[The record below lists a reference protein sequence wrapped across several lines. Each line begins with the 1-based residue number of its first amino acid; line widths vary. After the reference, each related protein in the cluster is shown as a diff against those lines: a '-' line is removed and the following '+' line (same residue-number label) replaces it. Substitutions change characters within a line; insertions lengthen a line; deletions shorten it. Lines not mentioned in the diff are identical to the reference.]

1 MHLSLSD
8 DVPDSNP
15 DETNRL
21 WARVCHISAMSDRT
35 SRTSGRGRRRGAK
48 EAVGETGS
56 TVSGSTSALE
66 AEESGD
72 HVRNQPVKRKGHS
85 NNASRSNFAKVV
97 LNSRGIFVNNTSS
110 IVPSAFAHFGTK
122 KPQDNY
128 SHLDGL
134 RSANVWVEKDDAEE
148 FATLAKE
155 TFLLRGWRSIEVSPD
170 RLWRAERMLQLV
182 CPPEENAHCRIPPIL
197 DISAVSDAEWRWDIR
212 PDCAYWLSLKGFNPR
227 YRFQIQNCT
236 FVRDYITC
244 PYFTIE
250 FKRDGQSEDVAVRQ
264 VAAAGSLALFNRWY
278 LHSEARKARPS
289 LAENLS
295 NLRHYALTY
304 VDSKFV
310 FWVLRPTLNDGTWE
324 GCTMTRLIGADCADE
339 YGVRELIDWINEVHR
354 WGILEH
360 GPGCERD
367 IKAVLNSG
375 GVRTS
380 DIHED
385 SPNAT

>member
-1 MHLSLSD
+1 MASGAALSD
-8 DVPDSNP
+8 V
-15 DETNRL
+15 
-21 WARVCHISAMSDRT
+21 
-35 SRTSGRGRRRGAK
+35 
-48 EAVGETGS
+48 
-56 TVSGSTSALE
+56 
-66 AEESGD
+66 
-72 HVRNQPVKRKGHS
+72 
-85 NNASRSNFAKVV
+85 
-97 LNSRGIFVNNTSS
+97 
-110 IVPSAFAHFGTK
+110 
-122 KPQDNY
+122 
-128 SHLDGL
+128 
-134 RSANVWVEKDDAEE
+134 
-148 FATLAKE
+148 
-155 TFLLRGWRSIEVSPD
+155 
-170 RLWRAERMLQLV
+170 
-182 CPPEENAHCRIPPIL
+182 
-197 DISAVSDAEWRWDIR
+197 EWRWDIR
-212 PDCAYWLSLKGFNPR
+212 PDCAYWLSLEGFNPR

-236 FVRDYITC
+236 FVRGYITC

-278 LHSEARKARPS
+278 LHSEVRKARPS

-304 VDSKFV
+304 VGSKFV
-310 FWVLRPTLNDGTWE
+310 FWVLRPTLNDGTWK

-339 YGVRELIDWINEVHR
+339 YGVRELIDWINKVHR

-380 DIHED
+380 DIHKD